1 MEVLI
6 VTEILLELEKN
17 NVVEESSRGGGQRF
31 EGSLVPTLIP
41 NLTRLIVIPTLR
53 TCLP

>member
-17 NVVEESSRGGGQRF
+17 NVVEESSRGGV
-31 EGSLVPTLIP
+31 SDLKD
-41 NLTRLIVIPTLR
+41 RLFPH
-53 TCLP
+53 

>member
-17 NVVEESSRGGGQRF
+17 NVVEESSRGGGSEQTF
-31 EGSLVPTLIP
+31 S
-41 NLTRLIVIPTLR
+41 
-53 TCLP
+53 